1 MRAQTSSSGG
11 DARIDAVAAAANL
24 DLDPEGGGPA
34 DGMPPTGTRRAILRA
49 LRSLVRSPVGLL
61 GAGLVLVAVVV
72 AIFAPWIAPYDPTEF
87 NLRARLEAPS
97 LFGANSEYLLGT
109 DQLGR
114 DVLSRLIFGSRVSLI
129 VGVLGVLVSMVI
141 GIVLGLIA
149 GYAGG
154 RTDGF
159 ISRVIDTFMAIPFI
173 ILALAVIG
181 AVGVESDNSLLI
193 LVVVLGLTG
202 WITFARVVRG
212 EVLSVKHLEY
222 VEAAGALGQ
231 NHAIILFRHVLPNV
245 TAPIIV
251 LATLQIA
258 TVIIAES
265 SLSFLGLGV
274 QPPTITWGIML
285 SEGRDYLATSWWLAT
300 FPGIAITLTTLG
312 MILLGDWLRDVLD
325 PRMTV

>member
-1 MRAQTSSSGG
+1 MSDSTTDVGHEAY
-11 DARIDAVAAAANL
+11 AL
-24 DLDPEGGGPA
+24 DGQSQEAPA
-34 DGMPPTGTRRAILRA
+34 GRKALRRA
-49 LRSLVRSPVGLL
+49 LRSLVRSPVGML
-61 GAGLVLVAVVV
+61 GAVLVAVAVGV
-72 AIFAPWIAPYDPTEF
+72 AVFAPWLAPHDPTDF
-87 NLRARLEAPS
+87 NLRSRLLPPSALGGEASFP
-97 LFGANSEYLLGT
+97 LGT

-114 DVLSRLIFGSRVSLI
+114 DILSRLIYGSRISLT
-129 VGVLGVLVSMVI
+129 VGVFGVLLSMVI

-154 RTDGF
+154 WIDNV
-159 ISRVIDTFMAIPFI
+159 ISRLIDTFMAIPFI

-181 AVGVESDNSLLI
+181 AIGVDSDNSLLI
-193 LVVVLGLTG
+193 LIVVLGLTG

-212 EVLSVKHLEY
+212 EVLAVRHLEY
-222 VEAAGALGQ
+222 VEAASALGQ
-231 NHAIILFRHVLPNV
+231 HHRVILLRHILPNV

-251 LATLQIA
+251 LATLQVA

-285 SEGRDYLATSWWLAT
+285 SEGRDHLATSWWLAT
-300 FPGIAITLTTLG
+300 FPGIGITLTTLG

-325 PRMTV
+325 PRMSM